1 MRIVSTEEIKR
12 ILDFG
17 RLVPAL
23 ERGFIDY
30 SQGRARSAPITNIDF
45 PEANGEMHIKPGYL
59 MSNNDACVKIVTC
72 FYDNPS
78 KGMPTRDGAIV
89 VADRTTGRMKAIL
102 CDSGH
107 ITDMRTA
114 GASAVAVS
122 RLARHGEIELG
133 LVGTGTQAYWH
144 ARAIGSVRGI
154 SKIRIWGRSRAK
166 ADLLADRISGEL
178 RVPVTLGSLD
188 EVTASDVVV
197 TATPAHEPILTSQT
211 PKRGAVI
218 VAMGADAKGKRELSA
233 GFMAQVTHVV
243 ADSVSQ
249 CRQYGE
255 LQWPDLT
262 GRPAYDLGEVLAG
275 TAGLNR
281 GPEDV
286 VLFDSTGLGFQ
297 DAVGAELVLSAL
309 KS

>member
-30 SQGRARSAPITNIDF
+30 SQGKARSAPITNIDF

-59 MSNNDACVKIVTC
+59 LSNNDVCVKIVTC

-89 VADRTTGRMKAIL
+89 VADRSTGKMKAVL

-122 RLARHGEIELG
+122 KLAGREKIELG

-144 ARAIGSVRGI
+144 ARSISSVRSL

-166 ADLLADRISGEL
+166 ADLLADRISADL
-178 RVPVTLGSLD
+178 RIPVMPDSLD
-188 EVTASDVVV
+188 EVVNSDVVV
-197 TATPAHEPILTSQT
+197 TATPAHEPILTTQK
-211 PKRGAVI
+211 PKKGAVI
-218 VAMGADAKGKRELSA
+218 VAMGADARGKRELSA
-233 GFMAQVTHVV
+233 AFMANIAHVV
-243 ADSVSQ
+243 ADSVPQ

-255 LQWPDLT
+255 LQWPDLAS
-262 GRPAYDLGEVLAG
+262 RPAYDLGEVLACK
-275 TAGLNR
+275 AGLKV
-281 GPEDV
+281 GADDV